1 MGFDEAIS
9 LNSLCKSAKK
19 CRKGVSNKAGPVDF
33 NIHRISAC
41 KRLKDDI
48 TSGRYKIRPGT
59 KVIVYRPKRRIATA
73 PWFRDRTWQRSMCD
87 NGVYD
92 DMTRSFLRE
101 NIACQKGKGADMA
114 IRIVVKI
121 LQKLHR
127 KHPGAQVYGVHLD
140 VKKYFPS
147 TPHEE
152 IKRADR
158 EKIKDHRFI
167 PYLDE
172 ITDSSKDERPAE
184 EIEKDPFGQRG
195 TGLGSQ
201 INQLHQVA
209 LLNELDH
216 DVKRICND
224 YIRYNDDFLILSH
237 DIEAVKKAR
246 LVIKSHLEGLG
257 LIMTDK
263 SGIFKAENGFYFL
276 RKKFI
281 LRKTGR
287 IIIRLHPKALAEERR
302 TLRGMKRCIQK
313 GTRTMED
320 VERHYQ
326 SWIANAEYAGD
337 GPIREMDKFYTQL
350 FRKHPRYKRKKRYLY
365 GSDTDKRRKAGKSRN
380 RKQDAPDGERG
391 SEGVHRLQC
400 DDGKHRGSDGR

>member
-114 IRIVVKI
+114 IRIVVKM

-152 IKRADR
+152 IKQADR

-287 IIIRLHPKALAEERR
+287 IIIRLHPRALAEERR

-337 GPIREMDKFYTQL
+337 GPIREMDKFYKQL
-350 FRKHPRYKRKKRYLY
+350 FRQHPRYKRKKRYLY

-380 RKQDAPDGERG
+380 REQDAPDGERE

-400 DDGKHRGSDGR
+400 NDGKHRGSDGR